1 MRIYS
6 ISNQIMRN
14 RSSYYDALEQAQS
27 GDLEITNWLI
37 WFLNTFIESCKTS
50 SRFIDDAIAKSQF
63 WQRYANRGL
72 SERHRKVIQK
82 LIEAGDGGFLGG
94 LTAEKYQKITK
105 VSKATATRDLRI
117 LKEWGILFTNGEGK
131 ATRYYLR
138 LGNWQHGLDKA

>member
-1 MRIYS
+1 
-6 ISNQIMRN
+6 
-14 RSSYYDALEQAQS
+14 
-27 GDLEITNWLI
+27 
-37 WFLNTFIESCKTS
+37 
-50 SRFIDDAIAKSQF
+50 
-63 WQRYANRGL
+63 L